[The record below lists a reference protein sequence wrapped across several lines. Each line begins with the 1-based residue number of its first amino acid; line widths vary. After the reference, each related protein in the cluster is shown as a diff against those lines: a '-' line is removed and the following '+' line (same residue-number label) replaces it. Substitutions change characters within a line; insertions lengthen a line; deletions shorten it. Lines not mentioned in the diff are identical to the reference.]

1 MSVEAASIELL
12 EESRVILANNVEE
25 LEKELRDAG
34 KRYEMEAKGMRDEIK
49 RLNAAL
55 ARAHEEQ
62 AEMQISRDSVYVG
75 ALSPGSMTGEVVGGV
90 GGSLAASSPGGGD
103 VSANE
108 RLSVTGEGRQR
119 KTFAGDDR
127 ESLEIEVLR
136 LEESSERLMAKLE
149 DALLLADQVN
159 PPPFFSSYLADLAV
173 WTSFV
178 SSRIVCVSRSPC
190 VPSLFL
196 LLGHALTPN
205 TD

>member
-25 LEKELRDAG
+25 LERELRDAG

-62 AEMQISRDSVYVG
+62 AEMQVSRDSVSVG
-75 ALSPGSMTGEVVGGV
+75 GARSPGSMTGEVVGGV

-103 VSANE
+103 VSANG

-119 KTFAGDDR
+119 KAFAGDDR
-127 ESLEIEVLR
+127 ESLAIEVLR

-159 PPPFFSSYLADLAV
+159 PPPPLFFSS
-173 WTSFV
+173 
-178 SSRIVCVSRSPC
+178 C
-190 VPSLFL
+190 
-196 LLGHALTPN
+196 
-205 TD
+205 